1 MDSVNPKWKRN
12 PPSDTLFVKNLSFGT
27 SEDTSYHLFDGDSNI
42 RIVTDQESGESRGFG
57 YIEYSETDTER
68 ETFPEDDRKVRNVEV
83 QYKYFPVDDKSKKY
97 KGKAYTTVQ
106 LPVLKLV
113 VILPVE
119 CFVLL

>member
-1 MDSVNPKWKRN
+1 M
-12 PPSDTLFVKNLSFGT
+12 
-27 SEDTSYHLFDGDSNI
+27 
-42 RIVTDQESGESRGFG
+42 
-57 YIEYSETDTER
+57 
-68 ETFPEDDRKVRNVEV
+68 FPEDDRKVRNVEV
-83 QYKYFPVDDKSKKY
+83 QYKYFPVDDKLKKY